1 VIGIICRL
9 VVFLFLAIDRISVVD
24 HEIAAWFHGHLT
36 RPFINLMLAL
46 SNGGSPLWIGAITS
60 IAVLILVLRKRWY
73 GLLAIVLTVPGG
85 MLFHHVIQII
95 VHRQRPFRHS
105 EFLDLGG
112 YSFPSGHTMA
122 ATLLYGLLAVFAILV
137 WKGWHWRILALLGA
151 ACAIALVGFSRIAL
165 GAHYLTDVLGA
176 IVGGTN
182 WLILCIIVV
191 EWTRRR
197 RSLPGPEIKV
207 TLKPVE
213 PPDSKQLTERRGSN
227 SERASLVR

>member
-1 VIGIICRL
+1 M
-9 VVFLFLAIDRISVVD
+9 VFLFLALDFLAIDRISVVD

-36 RPFINLMLAL
+36 RPFIDLMLAL
-46 SNGGSPLWIGAITS
+46 SNGGSPLWIAAITS

-85 MLFHHVIQII
+85 MLVHHLIQII
-95 VHRQRPFRHS
+95 VHRHRPFRHS

-137 WKGWHWRILALLGA
+137 WKGWRWRVLAIFGA
-151 ACAIALVGFSRIAL
+151 FLAIALVGFSRIAL

-176 IVGGTN
+176 IAGGAS
-182 WLILCIIVV
+182 WLILCIMVV
-191 EWTRRR
+191 EQTRRR
-197 RSLPGPEIKV
+197 RLMVQPAIKA
-207 TLKPVE
+207 TTETNK
-213 PPDSKQLTERRGSN
+213 PPDS
-227 SERASLVR
+227 